1 MASIFR
7 SWVWGLASDLG
18 HATGLDS
25 PVGVSVI
32 YLFAAALKVHGR
44 VTNPHPIA
52 MTPLCMPSHTP
63 QHVTSRPLLL
73 LVLAHMPPS

>member
-7 SWVWGLASDLG
+7 TWVWGLASDLG
-18 HATGLDS
+18 HATGFDS
-25 PVGVSVI
+25 PVGDPVL

-44 VTNPHPIA
+44 VTNARPIA

-63 QHVTSRPLLL
+63 QHATSRPLLL